1 MTVHFITMLSHRR
14 LSHCC
19 SLGLCDAR
27 RLRQRY
33 MRSSFSFSTAL
44 PMAISI
50 ATPTSHLSSSTAA
63 TAGIGAHHPIARST
77 TRDKPIH
84 RRRPRPRDEFGSVD
98 NLSSPRLLVN
108 PSVAV
113 KIATRLLSAAKPHF
127 EDTLAQARNDPSL
140 LKAMQLT
147 IAEARHMFLL
157 PQDLLDDVRAAIS
170 HFGREEN
177 FHGIVIVNPVVVM
190 NEDDAMKEDV
200 ECIEGDR
207 SIWEN
212 RRFDGPT
219 KKRADEE
226 RLPGPIVC
234 ARLLELIGIP
244 LLSVSS
250 DNDSSF
256 AVHSSQID
264 RILDCC
270 LETTTALSRSCEVG
284 RHSLI
289 GSDFD
294 FWRNDSSM
302 TVAQQGIRGKKSAAI
317 LCEEIWKHVWKTKI
331 VYTSGRSESDSMA
344 LSHNRRIRIGRIG
357 SIRTGGND
365 AIVDY
370 LSAVRGGGKRPEDIA
385 QDRGDEISEHDQN
398 MRCSPKDR
406 RRYDKAVVIFNS
418 ALAAYAKLSS
428 SNSGV
433 RPAERRE
440 MVQSAERL
448 LLESAG
454 RKTEVMER
462 SPSTI
467 LQHVQPDVVSWNTTM
482 KAWSEFAPK
491 ARTRSTREGGKDAI
505 ELGTITAERT
515 EAILQLMQEMWDK
528 ERSEQTTLECIRA
541 AWEGQG
547 MDHYNYDDEKGERN
561 APPPSFTIAPNTAS
575 YNCVLKAWSRS
586 PDPDAPL
593 KALKVYRDMISRYT
607 ITCSAR
613 DSLVMGKSEMTND
626 VVAHALPDSR
636 TFVLLLQSL
645 QNLSAS
651 IGFRDAMDTI
661 DCIIDSMKHWDGQMK
676 WSTEHIYLAPSAH
689 NYRPLFNH
697 FSYNTLIKT
706 LTKLSSTWEE
716 SNECCLRI
724 DKIIEEMDA
733 RAVSSVRA
741 NAVTAWMKCGAH
753 AEDDEQRLRLCAEKA
768 GLHINLLIDSMN
780 LMAGNNINE
789 SLVIQAVSD
798 AISLYGRAGMP
809 EKADELFSRAKS
821 HNAYDLGTLS
831 TVIDALCKKGSG
843 DIVHVDSAKRHLLQY
858 EAEKMKWG
866 RLLVSPDMKYT
877 RMYNAVIAGYLD
889 CDTKKRGLEQAEVL
903 LEHMISS
910 HESNPRHIARP
921 NTTSFAIVMAALS
934 HRGDNIRRLEVLLK
948 KMEALNHRRKSVSK
962 SSKDAELV
970 ANVVP
975 NIVCYNNLLKAYAR
989 SSDDGALQ
997 SAMKLLGRMEIDPDI
1012 QPDSV
1017 SNSYISALL
1026 SCKNDADI
1034 SDATS
1039 FSDSEIRKHINPD
1052 PTSVDIDSLHFDDL
1066 NLNDG
1071 SQIPTSKS
1079 FITIMNV
1086 HASTGTTEGA
1096 EKATALLKTLEE
1108 MHRSG
1113 KSGFKPDIIL
1123 YNKLI
1128 NAWRLCEQSNN
1139 DESIS
1144 PAQNAQS
1151 ILDSICERY
1160 DAGEGLEV
1168 APNDSTFSLVIHAWC
1183 KSNHPDAP
1191 EQAEIV
1197 LRRKEEYAKKYS
1209 EICIK
1214 PSDYTPIISRWRDY
1228 PTEGTHRA
1236 TLLFEEIMSKYG
1248 DSDERSKPTAATL
1261 NALLDVYAK
1270 CPKKNLADKAEET
1283 FRFHSEGKGCIIP
1296 DIISYRTV
1304 IDAWIKSWDT
1314 KSPRQ
1319 VYTLV
1324 NDMARLYKEG
1334 REDLRPD
1341 INAFNLILKAC
1352 SHSQAMYGE
1361 HDIAKL
1367 GDDHP
1372 IAIANRTFSMLKG
1385 TNEYG
1390 ATATH
1395 LSYSYMF
1402 HIYRQ
1407 HMNFRD
1413 KRYPVMMR
1421 NLWKHCCRDGLVSQ
1435 FSLDEFRSS
1444 VLEDDFWQAIGGC
1457 DRFTKLGKADA
1468 KDVTVKDLPTDWS
1481 RNVSPPRN
1489 R

>member
-1 MTVHFITMLSHRR
+1 
-14 LSHCC
+14 
-19 SLGLCDAR
+19 
-27 RLRQRY
+27 
-33 MRSSFSFSTAL
+33 
-44 PMAISI
+44 MAISNI
-50 ATPTSHLSSSTAA
+50 ATPASHPLSSTAA
-63 TAGIGAHHPIARST
+63 TAGGGGAHHPNARST
-77 TRDKPIH
+77 TKDKLSIH

-98 NLSSPRLLVN
+98 NFSPGRLVVN
-108 PSVAV
+108 PSMAV
-113 KIATRLLSAAKPHF
+113 KIATRLLSAPRRRF

-140 LKAMQLT
+140 LKVMQLT
-147 IAEARHMFLL
+147 LAEAQCMFLL
-157 PQDLLDDVRAAIS
+157 PQDLLDDVRAAIA

-177 FHGIVIVNPVVVM
+177 FHGIVIVNPIVIM
-190 NEDDAMKEDV
+190 NEDDALKDDD

-207 SIWEN
+207 SLWEN

-219 KKRADEE
+219 TKSLDEE

-244 LLSVSS
+244 LLISESS
-250 DNDSSF
+250 DNDSSSF

-294 FWRNDSSM
+294 FWRNDTSM
-302 TVAQQGIRGKKSAAI
+302 SVAQQGNRGKKSAAQ
-317 LCEEIWKHVWKTKI
+317 LCEEIWKHVWKMRI

-344 LSHNRRIRIGRIG
+344 LSHSRRIRIGRIG
-357 SIRTGGND
+357 SIGTRGDD

-370 LSAVRGGGKRPEDIA
+370 LSAVH
-385 QDRGDEISEHDQN
+385 RGDEISEHDQTTTW
-398 MRCSPKDR
+398 SSKDR
-406 RRYDKAVVIFNS
+406 RRYDRAVLIFNS

-433 RPAERRE
+433 RPVVRRE

-448 LLESAG
+448 LLEAAG
-454 RKTEVMER
+454 RKTEVMVP

-467 LQHVQPDVVSWNTTM
+467 LQHVQPDVVSFNTTM

-491 ARTRSTREGGKDAI
+491 TRTRSTREGGKDAK

-528 ERSEQTTLECIRA
+528 ERSEQTTLQCVRA

-547 MDHYNYDDEKGERN
+547 VDQ
-561 APPPSFTIAPNTAS
+561 PPSFTAIAPNTAS

-586 PDPDAPL
+586 PDLDAPL
-593 KALKVYRDMISRYT
+593 KSLRVYRDMISRYNVA
-607 ITCSAR
+607 CSAR
-613 DSLVMGKSEMTND
+613 DSLVMGNSEVTD
-626 VVAHALPDSR
+626 VVSHALPDSR

-661 DCIIDSMKHWDGQMK
+661 DCIIDSMKQWDHQMK
-676 WSTEHIYLAPSAH
+676 WSTEHIYLAPSAP
-689 NYRPLFNH
+689 RPLFNH
-697 FSYNTLIKT
+697 FATNTLIKT

-716 SNECCLRI
+716 SNECCLLI
-724 DKIIEEMDA
+724 DKIVEEMMDK
-733 RAVSSVRA
+733 RALSSVRA
-741 NAVTAWMKCGAH
+741 NAVIAWMKCGAH
-753 AEDDEQRLRLCAEKA
+753 AGDDEQRLRLCAEKA
-768 GLHINLLIDSMN
+768 GLHIDLLIDSMDSTT
-780 LMAGNNINE
+780 GNNINE

-798 AISLYGRAGMP
+798 AISLYGRAGMQ

-821 HNAYDLGTLS
+821 RNAYDLGTLS
-831 TVIDALCKKGSG
+831 TVIDTLCKNRLG
-843 DIVHVDSAKRHLLQY
+843 DIVYVDKAKKHLLDY
-858 EAEKMKWG
+858 EVEKMKWG
-866 RLLVSPDMKYT
+866 RLLVSPDMKFT

-889 CDTKKRGLEQAEVL
+889 CDTKKRGLEQADAL

-948 KMEALNHRRKSVSK
+948 KMETLNHRLKSVSK
-962 SSKDAELV
+962 NSKDAELV

-975 NIVCYNNLLKAYAR
+975 NIVVYNTLLKAYAR

-1026 SCKNDADI
+1026 NCKNDANI
-1034 SDATS
+1034 IDATS
-1039 FSDSEIRKHINPD
+1039 CSDSEIREHINPD
-1052 PTSVDIDSLHFDDL
+1052 PTCVDIDSLHFDDL

-1086 HASTGTTEGA
+1086 HASTGTKEGA

-1139 DESIS
+1139 DETIS

-1160 DAGEGLEV
+1160 DAGEGIEV

-1191 EQAEIV
+1191 ERAEAV
-1197 LRRKEEYAKKYS
+1197 LRRKEEYAKKFN

-1214 PSDYTPIISRWRDY
+1214 PSDYTPIISRWRDD

-1270 CPKKNLADKAEET
+1270 CPERNLADKAEEI
-1283 FRFHSEGKGCIIP
+1283 FRFHREGKGCIIP

-1372 IAIANRTFSMLKG
+1372 IAIANRTFSALKG

-1444 VLEDDFWQAIGGC
+1444 VLEDDFWQAMGGC
-1457 DRFTKLGKADA
+1457 DRFTRLGKTNVM
-1468 KDVTVKDLPTDWS
+1468 DVIVKDLPADWS

>member
-1 MTVHFITMLSHRR
+1 MT
-14 LSHCC
+14 
-19 SLGLCDAR
+19 
-27 RLRQRY
+27 
-33 MRSSFSFSTAL
+33 SSSSFSTAL
-44 PMAISI
+44 PMAVSNL
-50 ATPTSHLSSSTAA
+50 ATPTSHHLSSTAA
-63 TAGIGAHHPIARST
+63 TAGGAHST
-77 TRDKPIH
+77 TRDKPIS
-84 RRRPRPRDEFGSVD
+84 RRRPRPRDEVGSVD
-98 NLSSPRLLVN
+98 NVSPGRLLSSH
-108 PSVAV
+108 SAAV
-113 KIATRLLSAAKPHF
+113 KIATRLLSAPKRSFA
-127 EDTLAQARNDPSL
+127 DTLAQARSDPSL
-140 LKAMQLT
+140 LKVTQLT
-147 IAEARHMFLL
+147 SAEAQHMFLL
-157 PQDLLDDVRAAIS
+157 PHDLLDDVRAAIS

-190 NEDDAMKEDV
+190 NEDDALKDDA

-207 SIWEN
+207 RLWDD
-212 RRFDGPT
+212 RRFDRPT
-219 KKRADEE
+219 TKGAGEE

-234 ARLLELIGIP
+234 ARLLDLIGIP
-244 LLSVSS
+244 LLNLPQSTE
-250 DNDSSF
+250 NDSSF
-256 AVHSSQID
+256 AIHSSQID

-289 GSDFD
+289 GSDF
-294 FWRNDSSM
+294 NSPM
-302 TVAQQGIRGKKSAAI
+302 MVAQQGNRGKKPAAQ
-317 LCEEIWKHVWKTKI
+317 LCEEIWRHVWKTKI
-331 VYTSGRSESDSMA
+331 IYTSGESESDSMA
-344 LSHNRRIRIGRIG
+344 LSRNRRIRIGRIG
-357 SIRTGGND
+357 IIGTGGDD

-370 LSAVRGGGKRPEDIA
+370 MSAVRGEGKRQEDVA
-385 QDRGDEISEHDQN
+385 RGKCDEISENDQKTTW
-398 MRCSPKDR
+398 SSKDR
-406 RRYDKAVVIFNS
+406 RRYDKAVIIFNS

-433 RPAERRE
+433 RTVVRRE

-448 LLESAG
+448 LLEAAG
-454 RKTEVMER
+454 RKADVTEPY
-462 SPSTI
+462 SSTI
-467 LQHVQPDVVSWNTTM
+467 LQREPDVVSFNTTM

-491 ARTRSTREGGKDAI
+491 VRTRSSREGSKDAI
-505 ELGTITAERT
+505 DLGTITAERT

-528 ERSEQTTLECIRA
+528 ERSEQTTVQCVRA

-547 MDHYNYDDEKGERN
+547 VDHYNYDDERGERN
-561 APPPSFTIAPNTAS
+561 ASQPSFTVIAPNTTS

-593 KALKVYRDMISRYT
+593 KALKVYRDMISRYNVA
-607 ITCSAR
+607 CFAR
-613 DSLVMGKSEMTND
+613 DSLVMSNSEMTND
-626 VVAHALPDSR
+626 VAAHALPDSR

-645 QNLSAS
+645 QNLSTS

-661 DCIIDSMKHWDGQMK
+661 DCIIDSMKHWDDQIK
-676 WSTEHIYLAPSAH
+676 WSTEHLYLASNAH

-716 SNECCLRI
+716 RNECCLRI

-733 RAVSSVRA
+733 RDVSFVRA
-741 NAVTAWMKCGAH
+741 NAVTAWTRCGAH
-753 AEDDEQRLRLCAEKA
+753 AGDDEQRLRLCAEKS
-768 GLHINLLIDSMN
+768 GSHINLLIDSMDS
-780 LMAGNNINE
+780 MAGNSIHE
-789 SLVIQAVSD
+789 SLLIQAISD

-809 EKADELFSRAKS
+809 KKADELFSRAKS
-821 HNAYDLGTLS
+821 RNAYDLGTLS
-831 TVIDALCKKGSG
+831 TVIDALCKNRLG
-843 DIVHVDSAKRHLLQY
+843 DIVHVDKAKKHLLHY
-858 EAEKMKWG
+858 EDEKMKWG

-877 RMYNAVIAGYLD
+877 RMYNTIIAGYLD
-889 CDTKKRGLEQAEVL
+889 CDTKKRGLEQAEAL
-903 LEHMISS
+903 LEHMVSS
-910 HESNPRHIARP
+910 HESNPRHISRP

-962 SSKDAELV
+962 NSKDAELV

-975 NIVCYNNLLKAYAR
+975 NIVNYNTLLKAYAR

-1026 SCKNDADI
+1026 SCMNDADI
-1034 SDATS
+1034 SDTTS

-1052 PTSVDIDSLHFDDL
+1052 PTCVDIDSLHFDDL

-1086 HASTGTTEGA
+1086 HASTGTKEGA
-1096 EKATALLKTLEE
+1096 EKATSLLKSLEE

-1144 PAQNAQS
+1144 PAQSAQS

-1160 DAGEGLEV
+1160 DAGEGI

-1183 KSNHPDAP
+1183 KSNHPNAP
-1191 EQAEIV
+1191 ERAEIV
-1197 LRRKEEYAKKYS
+1197 LRRKEEYAKKFS

-1214 PSDYTPIISRWRDY
+1214 PSDYTPIISRWRDD
-1228 PTEGTHRA
+1228 PTRA
-1236 TLLFEEIMSKYG
+1236 TLLYEEISSKYG
-1248 DSDERSKPTAATL
+1248 DSDERSKPTATTL
-1261 NALLDVYAK
+1261 NALLHVYAK
-1270 CPKKNLADKAEET
+1270 CPEKNLADKAEEI

-1324 NDMARLYKEG
+1324 NDMTRLYKEG

-1341 INAFNLILKAC
+1341 INAFNLILKSC

-1372 IAIANRTFSMLKG
+1372 IAIANQTFSMLKG
-1385 TNEYG
+1385 TNEYD

-1444 VLEDDFWQAIGGC
+1444 VLEDDFWQAMGVC
-1457 DRFTKLGKADA
+1457 DRSTKLGKVDVM
-1468 KDVTVKDLPTDWS
+1468 DVTVKDLPKDWS